1 QEGQVNFWSFHRGDA
16 FQAGDLLCE
25 ISLPSATLGI
35 DAPEGGIMAKILCDK
50 YETAGAG
57 STIAMY
63 ALSQEHYLD
72 FVAQD
77 K

>member
-1 QEGQVNFWSFHRGDA
+1 VNFWSFH
-16 FQAGDLLCE
+16 AGDEFKAGERLCE
-25 ISLPSATLGI
+25 ISLPSVTLGI

-50 YETAGAG
+50 YETAQAG

-72 FVAQD
+72 FLANAM
-77 K
+77 